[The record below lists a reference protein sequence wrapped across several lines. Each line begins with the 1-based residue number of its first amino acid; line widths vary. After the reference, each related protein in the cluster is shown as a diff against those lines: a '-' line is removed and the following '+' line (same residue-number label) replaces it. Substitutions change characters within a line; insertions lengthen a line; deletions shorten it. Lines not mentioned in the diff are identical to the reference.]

1 MAIPTC
7 KYDPDCVSTPNCS
20 MAYTTTNGSS
30 PSTHATFSIS
40 GTTMYVDARNVNL
53 SSVTSSYWTVTKQI
67 MVDMTENESRP
78 TYHNV
83 NILVLPCE
91 LTTTSITALSTPI
104 GSRMERTFSA
114 HSLAHGENTT
124 TICGSPVYELV
135 GGDTE
140 YLTFTVSR
148 LHFVFFPR
156 TTAYQNAY
164 THTIRSWCSN
174 FPLNYKDTNFSVT
187 GTAPESLSAYVED
200 RKSIAVMP
208 ALEKYDIG
216 ADGNMD
222 LPFALNYSPSSRNY
236 YKIYTWTATN
246 KIGGASVSVP
256 FLSLV
261 STTE

>member
-1 MAIPTC
+1 
-7 KYDPDCVSTPNCS
+7 
-20 MAYTTTNGSS
+20 
-30 PSTHATFSIS
+30 
-40 GTTMYVDARNVNL
+40 
-53 SSVTSSYWTVTKQI
+53 
-67 MVDMTENESRP
+67 MVDMTENESQP
-78 TYHNV
+78 TYHYV
-83 NILVLPCE
+83 DILVLPCE

-135 GGDTE
+135 GGNTD
-140 YLTFTVSR
+140 YLTFTARS
-148 LHFVFFPR
+148 LHFLFFPR

-164 THTIRSWCSN
+164 THTIRSYCSN

-187 GTAPESLSAYVED
+187 GTAPEALSAYVED
-200 RKSIAVMP
+200 RKSIAVIP

-222 LPFALNYSPSSRNY
+222 LPFALNYTPSSANY
-236 YKIYTWTATN
+236 YKVYTWTATN